1 MRETR
6 FIEQNQDKW
15 AKFEKNL
22 KSGRSNPDELSR
34 QFVEITD
41 DLSYSRT
48 FYPNRSVRVY
58 LNNIAQKVFYSVYK
72 NQKSRLFRFFNFWKE
87 DIPQVIYESRRSFWL
102 ALAVFLFAA
111 FIGVFSSYMDPEF
124 VRVVLGDTYV
134 DNTIR
139 NIQMGRPMA
148 VYQNPNQAE
157 MFMGIFINNIIVSVL
172 AFILGLFFGIG
183 SLFILLRN
191 GITLGAFQYM
201 FLERGVYMD
210 SIFTI
215 WMHGSIEIPC
225 IIIASAAGI
234 TLGSGLV
241 FPKTY
246 TRMQS
251 LQLSARRAL
260 MIMLAVIPL
269 LLYAAFIETFV
280 TRFTDTSYIARGVV
294 IFGSLSFVVGYFII
308 YPILKAKRGFTS
320 FVRNVNLPPTQK
332 SSLEFRKIK
341 HSGQIF
347 SDAFIF
353 YRKNIKTAGI
363 ISLVLAIIYTTV
375 ILTIG
380 THYNFRTVT
389 MGDMMSSPKEL
400 IEAIGNIVENTV
412 TNVMQLLFHHDI
424 GVAWW
429 LNYLISGVMA
439 YLMMFWIE
447 RVANKSKDLKRGLAY
462 YINTALTTIVVLAI
476 IHLCTTTDI
485 GWIFITA
492 IFLFPVLMLWMA
504 TVFNEHANIVEG
516 LGKTFSLL
524 GGNWLV
530 MMGGYLVMMM
540 MCLVFMFM
548 ATAPLSGLYFGFI
561 VSAFPITDV
570 ELFRQGFY
578 IFIYAYMICFL
589 FPLVFSV
596 MGIGYFSFK
605 ETREA
610 TDLFEHIP
618 TIGVR
623 KKSYGMDR
631 E

>member
-22 KSGRSNPDELSR
+22 KSGHSNPDELSR

-87 DIPQVIYESRRSFWL
+87 DVPQIVYESRRSFWL
-102 ALAVFLFAA
+102 ALGVFFFAVL
-111 FIGVFSSYMDPEF
+111 IGVFSSYMDPEF
-124 VRVVLGDTYV
+124 VRTVLGDDYV
-134 DNTIR
+134 DATIR
-139 NIQMGRPMA
+139 NIQLGRPMA
-148 VYQNPNQAE
+148 VYQDPKQAE
-157 MFMGIFINNIIVSVL
+157 MFMGIFINNVIVSVL

-201 FLERGVYMD
+201 FLERGIYMD

-260 MIMLAVIPL
+260 LIMLTVLPL

-280 TRFTDTSYIARGVV
+280 TRYTDASYVARGIV
-294 IFGSLSFVVGYFII
+294 IFGSLSFIIGYFII
-308 YPILKAKRGFTS
+308 YPMIKAKKGFTS

-332 SSLEFRKIK
+332 SRLEFSKIK

-353 YRKNIKTAGI
+353 YRKRIKIAATV
-363 ISLVLAIIYTTV
+363 SLVLALIYTTV
-375 ILTIG
+375 LISTG
-380 THYNFRTVT
+380 EHYNFRTVA
-389 MGDMMSSPKEL
+389 MSDIMSSPELL
-400 IEAIGNIVENTV
+400 IESIGAIVEKTV

-424 GVAWW
+424 GIAWW
-429 LNYLISGVMA
+429 LNYLTSGIMA
-439 YLMMFWIE
+439 YLMMSWIE
-447 RVANKSKDLKRGLAY
+447 RIANKGKDLKRNAAF
-462 YINTALTTIVVLAI
+462 YINTVLSTAIVLAV
-476 IHLCTTTDI
+476 IHFCTTADI

-492 IFLFPVLMLWMA
+492 IFLFPILMLWLA
-504 TVFNEHANIVEG
+504 TVFNEHVNPLEG

-530 MMGGYLVMMM
+530 MMGGYLVMMT
-540 MCLVFMFM
+540 MCLVFMFL

-605 ETREA
+605 ETRQA
-610 TDLFEHIP
+610 TDLFETIP

-623 KKSYGMDR
+623 KQSYGMDR